1 MYKKK
6 NSLTQIQINQLVT
19 DRFVEEMKDW
29 DDFDDVFIPINTT
42 FNLNIKSLNE
52 FKSLPSQVD
61 TSTYA
66 EVLDSILDNIASQ
79 DAFGTEQQCDPRGDF
94 RNYQWSMW
102 NVEV

>member
-29 DDFDDVFIPINTT
+29 DDFDDVFIPINTI

-61 TSTYA
+61 TTKYA
-66 EVLDSILDNIASQ
+66 EVLDSILDNVASQ

-94 RNYQWSMW
+94 RNHQWSMW

>member
-29 DDFDDVFIPINTT
+29 DDFDDVFIPINTI

-61 TSTYA
+61 TAKYA
-66 EVLDSILDNIASQ
+66 EVLDSILDKIASQ

-94 RNYQWSMW
+94 RNHQWSMW

>member
-66 EVLDSILDNIASQ
+66 EVLDSILDNVASQ
-79 DAFGTEQQCDPRGDF
+79 DAFGTEQQCAPRGDF
-94 RNYQWSMW
+94 RNHQWSMW